1 MIKLIIN
8 IIVYIGSLFKDA
20 FSVIQTKSRQIKDDK
35 WMIKIGKDLEGS
47 GRGVILRYYPSIRL

>member
-1 MIKLIIN
+1 MILARILIETLTQCVRKVVGLIKFIIN

-35 WMIKIGKDLEGS
+35 
-47 GRGVILRYYPSIRL
+47 